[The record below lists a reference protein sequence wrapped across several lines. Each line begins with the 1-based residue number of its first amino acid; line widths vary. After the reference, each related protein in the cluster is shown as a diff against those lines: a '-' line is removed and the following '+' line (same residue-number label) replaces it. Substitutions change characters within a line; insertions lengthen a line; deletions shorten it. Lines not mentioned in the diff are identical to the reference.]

1 MDIELHAKNQDDHK
15 TLLRDFA
22 DLFFLFK
29 HAKTGLTEP
38 N

>member
-1 MDIELHAKNQDDHK
+1 MDIELHTKNQDDHK

-22 DLFFLFK
+22 DLLFLFK
-29 HAKTGLTEP
+29 HTKICLTKP